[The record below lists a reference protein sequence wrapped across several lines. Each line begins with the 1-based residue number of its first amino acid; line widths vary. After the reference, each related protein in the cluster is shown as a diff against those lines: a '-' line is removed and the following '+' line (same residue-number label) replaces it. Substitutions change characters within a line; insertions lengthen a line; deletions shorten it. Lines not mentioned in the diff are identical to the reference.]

1 MKNVVNIRVNY
12 PNGTISDITAK
23 PGETLMDA
31 IPNLFGD
38 CGGNCVCATCH
49 VKILSEHK
57 VEHIDDFAEF
67 TLDLA
72 NNVEY
77 NSRLSCQ
84 IVLGPEHDGLNV
96 EIIE

>member
-1 MKNVVNIRVNY
+1 MK
-12 PNGTISDITAK
+12 ITVINDGKQEIVEAAV
-23 PGETLMDA
+23 GDTLMEA

-49 VKILSEHK
+49 VKILSDHQIEMD
-57 VEHIDDFAEF
+57 ELAQF

-72 NNVEY
+72 ENVEY

-84 IVLGPEHDGLNV
+84 VVLDDSMNGLIVKVMN
-96 EIIE
+96 I